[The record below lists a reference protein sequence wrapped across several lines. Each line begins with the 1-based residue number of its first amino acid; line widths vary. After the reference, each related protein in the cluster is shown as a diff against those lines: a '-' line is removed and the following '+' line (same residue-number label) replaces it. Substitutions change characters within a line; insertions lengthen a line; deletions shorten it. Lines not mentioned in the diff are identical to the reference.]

1 MCYNF
6 IDCVASDAIIRTYR
20 KALMSTSAITATK
33 PLAPEVI
40 SMMLDISNRFE
51 AVRNRIYNFAVD
63 NPDLAEDKG
72 LETVFIV
79 IRNVTSRY
87 GIPRREKLEMEM
99 PVVVTDTY
107 TTKMVPAYQA
117 IITLVEKAWDGMR
130 VTLEADD
137 TTDDLLETFLEEIEP
152 AALALESAES
162 MVVKAAAATLPSATD
177 MLEAAANAFADA
189 FGDKRA

>member
-1 MCYNF
+1 M
-6 IDCVASDAIIRTYR
+6 S
-20 KALMSTSAITATK
+20 MSTSAITATK
-33 PLAPEVI
+33 PLAPDVI
-40 SMMLDISNRFE
+40 SMMLDINDRFE

-63 NPDLAEDKG
+63 NPDLAKDKG

-99 PVVVTDTY
+99 PAVVTDTY
-107 TTKMVPAYQA
+107 TTEMVPAYQA
-117 IITLVEKAWDGMR
+117 IITLVEKAWDDMR
-130 VTLEADD
+130 AALEADD

-162 MVVKAAAATLPSATD
+162 MVVKAAAAALPSVTD